1 MAKIKKELDKNEMV
15 IFRKP
20 NQFLTMNTT
29 GLNRFQMESL
39 NVLLH
44 EAQKSNATNM
54 VYGKTDMNRNKY
66 GVNLNYLLDMISDKK
81 DNRQFKNIVEFI
93 EALSKF
99 RLTSIDNLHGN
110 IESMCVF
117 PSIKYNSN
125 EGYIEYTLEDSIEYC
140 VLNTTFIGESGSKNG
155 NPKKYFTAI
164 DIKPIKYNKPT
175 IDKLTGEVIGYKETS
190 LSVACIGV
198 LNFLIRNMHLWYND
212 KYGKNTVL
220 ELDEDEFRCYANCSN
235 RSVFEDDKVEMKY
248 EKPSELKKLIN
259 NVVEEIY
266 LAFGV
271 NLDINIRKSGRI
283 INCIDFKVILNDNS
297 DKFFNNLK
305 DIEKKITTPKEVK
318 SNKKVEPKAENVET
332 HIKSQQEFADE
343 LKMRKSNIEYVH
355 YEKDGAEL
363 KLKEIINCSNKE
375 GIINLILETKDYQV
389 YYQKFS
395 NNVEQKYENNI
406 VTEDNFKKGF
416 RFRKIKEEEKIIF

>member
-1 MAKIKKELDKNEMV
+1 MPDKIRII
-15 IFRKP
+15 IF
-20 NQFLTMNTT
+20 
-29 GLNRFQMESL
+29 
-39 NVLLH
+39 
-44 EAQKSNATNM
+44 
-54 VYGKTDMNRNKY
+54 
-66 GVNLNYLLDMISDKK
+66 K

-125 EGYIEYTLEDSIEYC
+125 KGYIEYTLEDSIEYC

-220 ELDEDEFRCYANCSN
+220 ELDEDMG
-235 RSVFEDDKVEMKY
+235 K
-248 EKPSELKKLIN
+248 
-259 NVVEEIY
+259 
-266 LAFGV
+266 
-271 NLDINIRKSGRI
+271 
-283 INCIDFKVILNDNS
+283 
-297 DKFFNNLK
+297 
-305 DIEKKITTPKEVK
+305 
-318 SNKKVEPKAENVET
+318 
-332 HIKSQQEFADE
+332 
-343 LKMRKSNIEYVH
+343 
-355 YEKDGAEL
+355 
-363 KLKEIINCSNKE
+363 
-375 GIINLILETKDYQV
+375 
-389 YYQKFS
+389 
-395 NNVEQKYENNI
+395 NNI
-406 VTEDNFKKGF
+406 VLISEYYMPECRFKCIWQMELKTTLGSGVNNTTDY
-416 RFRKIKEEEKIIF
+416 EKVRVEKLFIYDSESTTN